1 LKRLAAGSVSRL
13 KINVEIKGKS
23 QIECE
28 LKRHLAPATVGK
40 IARAL
45 PIEGNAHVQGSGM
58 AYVETTIDSG
68 VERQR
73 KEFKKGDIAFLT
85 SNGSICLIFKDFTSS
100 KAMNPIGKI
109 LSNVDALEQLKPG
122 DVFLI
127 TQAV

>member
-1 LKRLAAGSVSRL
+1 
-13 KINVEIKGKS
+13 
-23 QIECE
+23 
-28 LKRHLAPATVGK
+28 
-40 IARAL
+40 
-45 PIEGNAHVQGSGM
+45 M
-58 AYVETTIDSG
+58 AYVQTTIESG

>member
-1 LKRLAAGSVSRL
+1 MAAGSVSRL

-28 LKRHLAPATVGK
+28 LKRHLAPTTVGK